1 MKTYYETIVLILN
14 ELDLCQD
21 SEFHKYIKD
30 KTEFITPELSEFAGC
45 YLLNGT
51 LVAKVPFP
59 VNNKMKSIAVHEM
72 GHLYDTYLYHK
83 IIDNEDTALLWELKY
98 LYSIDDQLLL
108 AGRLQEIYANKS
120 SNKYKSLIQLKKE
133 TK

>member
-14 ELDLCQD
+14 TLDLCQD
-21 SEFHKYIKD
+21 RGFYEYIKD
-30 KTEFITPELSEFAGC
+30 KTEFIPPELSEFAGC
-45 YLLNGT
+45 YLLNDT

-59 VNNKMKSIAVHEM
+59 VSNKMKSLVIHEM

-83 IIDNEDTALLWELKY
+83 IVDNEDTALLWELKY
-98 LYSIDDQLLL
+98 LYSIDDPLLL
-108 AGRLQEIYANKS
+108 SQRLQEIYANKS
-120 SNKYKSLIQLKKE
+120 SNKYKSIMKLKKE